1 MRRRFLYVFLIF
13 IFTSF
18 ICSAK
23 LKSPNEF
30 FGVRVGSDRTLVE
43 YSKLIE
49 YYRYLSKVSPMV
61 KLSLEGYSTLNNPMY
76 VIFVSS
82 PENIKDIPKL
92 IEINKK
98 LANPDLI
105 SKSSAKKLIRIG
117 KPFLLVTCAIHATEI
132 GSTQMLPIFIYK
144 LLTSGK
150 KELLKNIVLVF
161 VPSANPDGN
170 IMITRW
176 YKKWLGT
183 PYEGAPYP
191 FLYHYYA
198 GHDNNRDFFML
209 NLKETKVINS
219 ILHKKYFPQVFL
231 DMHQMGYLGPRM
243 FVPPFKD
250 PMNQNLSPIMLREA
264 SFLGEY
270 MALKLQENG
279 KSGVATS
286 YAFDAYWPGGSKNT
300 AWYKNVVGLLTEL
313 ASVKIAT
320 PIYIDYNELRG
331 GSKGLAEYKR
341 QVNFPSPWK
350 GGWWRL
356 KDIIDYEII
365 ALNALVEAVSKN
377 HEMFLKNFYKM
388 GLSSIKAGVKEKPH
402 GYLIP
407 LRIQHD
413 KVEAY
418 RFISKMIEN
427 GVRVYR
433 IKKDF
438 CKGYKCYKKDDFYIP
453 MAQPYRAFIKT
464 MMERQ
469 KYPEIKVSPEGPII
483 EPYDQ
488 TGWTMPLMM
497 GVKYEEASKIPE
509 KELLKVEYVVF
520 PEVEIV
526 GSGDYYFISPNS
538 NETYKLINKLIEY
551 GIEVERIVDK
561 KSKYLGWFVFRSSFL
576 NEDKL
581 KKMAYG
587 KTLKIYK
594 SNLLNTKTIKL
605 KKEKLCIYQ
614 PYIPSMDEGWT
625 RWILD
630 YYGFKYKILHNE
642 DFKKKKLLCD
652 TLIISSIK
660 RETIVNGVSRWYK
673 GLPPNYKGGI
683 GKRGISL
690 LKDFLKTGGKLI
702 LLGRSSEVAIK
713 DLGLPLKETLS
724 GSNKD
729 SFYCP
734 GSILKIFLK
743 KDDPIAW
750 GMEGESILYFTGYG
764 AFKTSL
770 PQTNFIKRVVIARFP
785 EESPILL
792 SGYLKGE
799 EFLRRR
805 VPIVRFRYFK
815 GNVFVFGGA
824 IQRRAQT
831 SATFKFLFNSILFN
845 SNVKYN

>member
-1 MRRRFLYVFLIF
+1 MKSKKFLIF
-13 IFTSF
+13 LILALVLLKFQY
-18 ICSAK
+18 AY
-23 LKSPNEF
+23 LKSPETF
-30 FGVRVGSDRTLVE
+30 FKKKIGDDRILIE
-43 YSKLIE
+43 YSELIE
-49 YYRYLSKVSPMV
+49 YYKYLSKVSPMV

-82 PENIKDIPKL
+82 QENIKNLSKL

-98 LANPDLI
+98 LANPDSI
-105 SKSSAKKLIRIG
+105 SQSSAKKLIKIG

-132 GSTQMLPIFIYK
+132 GSTQMLPIFIYN
-144 LLTSGK
+144 LLTSEK
-150 KELLKNIVLVF
+150 KELLKNIVLIL

-191 FLYHYYA
+191 FLYHHYA

-209 NLKETKVINS
+209 NLKETKIINS

-231 DMHQMGYLGPRM
+231 DMHQMGYTGPRM

-250 PMNQNLSPIMLREA
+250 PMNQNLSPIMLRET

-279 KSGVATS
+279 KTGVATS

-320 PIYIDYNELRG
+320 PIYIDYSELRG
-331 GSKGLAEYKR
+331 GSKGLVEYKK

-356 KDIIDYEII
+356 KDIIEYETI
-365 ALNALVEAVSKN
+365 ALDALVEAISKN

-388 GLSSIKAGVKEKPH
+388 GLSSIEAGVKEKPF

-407 LRIQHD
+407 LKIQHD
-413 KVEAY
+413 IMEAY
-418 RFISKMIEN
+418 RFVSKMIEN

-433 IKKDF
+433 IKEDF
-438 CKGYKCYKKDDFYIP
+438 CKGYRCYKKDDFYIP
-453 MAQPYRAFIKT
+453 LAQPYRAFIKT
-464 MMERQ
+464 MMEKQ
-469 KYPEIKVSPEGPII
+469 NYPEIKVSPEGPVI

-488 TGWTMPLMM
+488 TGWTMPIMM
-497 GVKYEEASKIPE
+497 GVKYEETLKIPE
-509 KELLKVEYVVF
+509 EKLQKIESVVY
-520 PEVEIV
+520 PEVKIT
-526 GSGDYYFISPNS
+526 GNGNYYFISPNS
-538 NETYKLINKLIEY
+538 NETYKLINKLIEH
-551 GIEVERIVDK
+551 GIEVERIADK
-561 KSKYLGWFVFRSSFL
+561 KSNYLGWFVFKTSSL

-581 KKMAYG
+581 RKLAYG
-587 KTLKIYK
+587 KILKIYK
-594 SNLLNTKTIKL
+594 GNISNVKTIKL
-605 KKEKLCIYQ
+605 KNEKLCIYQ

-630 YYGFKYKILHNE
+630 YYWFKYRILHNE
-642 DFKKKKLLCD
+642 DFKKKKLSCD
-652 TLIISSIK
+652 TLIMASIRRK
-660 RETIVNGVSRWYK
+660 TIIDGVSRWHK
-673 GLPPNYKGGI
+673 GLPPRYKGGI
-683 GKRGISL
+683 GKRGILL
-690 LKDFLKTGGKLI
+690 LKDFLKNGGKLI
-702 LLGRSSEVAIK
+702 LMGRSSEIAIK
-713 DLGLPLKETLS
+713 DLELPLKETISVLK
-724 GSNKD
+724 KD

-734 GSILKIFLK
+734 GAILKIALK
-743 KDDPIAW
+743 KNDPIAW
-750 GMEGESILYFTGYG
+750 GMEDESILYLTGYG
-764 AFKTSL
+764 AFKTAL

-785 EESPILL
+785 EKSPVLL

-799 EFLRRR
+799 KFLKRR
-805 VPIVRFRYFK
+805 VTIVRFKYFK

-831 SATFKFLFNSILFN
+831 SATFKLLFNGIYFQN
-845 SNVKYN
+845 N